1 MGLTYTIGT
10 LSGLTGLSQHTI
22 RAWEKRYEAL
32 TPLRTD
38 TNRRLY
44 QDADVQRLLLLK
56 QVVESGHSIGQVAK
70 LPTERLKDLASS
82 SRPRPVS
89 FVGDTVGDG
98 PSVFLDSC
106 RNAIFSLDGEALEDS
121 LVRGNAAMGIL
132 GLLDGV
138 VIPLLADIERGW
150 SDGSIRISHEHLA
163 SAVLRTYLDRI
174 RISMPGAPNAPR
186 LLVTTPRNQN
196 HEIGALMV
204 AILAA
209 TQAWSVTYL
218 GPNLPAEE
226 IAHAASQC
234 SARAVGL
241 SLVFP
246 SDDPSLPDELRTLR
260 RKLNAKVPIIV
271 GGRAT
276 SSYAEVLQEI
286 KALVSHD
293 LWSLRDT
300 LHLVARTE
308 AA

>member
-1 MGLTYTIGT
+1 M
-10 LSGLTGLSQHTI
+10 TGLSQHTI

-32 TPLRTD
+32 NPSRTD

-44 QDADVQRLLLLK
+44 RDADVERLLLLR
-56 QVVESGHSIGQVAK
+56 QVVESGHSIGQVAQ
-70 LPTERLKDLASS
+70 LPTDRLKELVSTNRFKPVNFAGEVVSD
-82 SRPRPVS
+82 RPAP
-89 FVGDTVGDG
+89 
-98 PSVFLDSC
+98 FLESC
-106 RNAIFSLDGEALEDS
+106 RNAIYQLDGEALEEG

-150 SDGSIRISHEHLA
+150 TDGSIRISHEHLA

-174 RISMPGAPNAPR
+174 RLSMPGAPNAPR

-218 GPNLPAEE
+218 GANLPAEE
-226 IAHAASQC
+226 IAHAATQC
-234 SARAVGL
+234 AVRAVGL

-246 SDDPSLPDELRTLR
+246 SDDPELPYELRLLR
-260 RKLNAKVPIIV
+260 SKLDARVPIIV

-276 SSYAEVLQEI
+276 SSYTPVLQEI

-293 LWSLRDT
+293 LWSLRET
-300 LHLVARTE
+300 LHEVARTE

>member
-1 MGLTYTIGT
+1 M
-10 LSGLTGLSQHTI
+10 TGLSQHTI

-32 TPLRTD
+32 SPVRTD

-44 QDADVQRLLLLK
+44 QDADVARLLLLK
-56 QVVESGHSIGQVAK
+56 QVVESGHSIGQVAH
-70 LPTERLKDLASS
+70 LPTEQLRELAGAN
-82 SRPRPVS
+82 RPRPVS
-89 FVGDTVGDG
+89 FTADALGDG
-98 PSVFLDSC
+98 PAPFLESC
-106 RNAIFSLDGEALEDS
+106 RNAIVHLDGEALEDS

-150 SDGSIRISHEHLA
+150 TDGSIRISHEHLA
-163 SAVLRTYLDRI
+163 SAVLRTYLDRV
-174 RISMPGAPNAPR
+174 RISMPGASNSPR

-226 IAHAASQC
+226 IAHSAAQC

-246 SDDPSLPDELRTLR
+246 SDDKELPDELRLLR
-260 RKLNAKVPIIV
+260 KKLSPNVPIIV

-276 SSYAEVLQEI
+276 SSYISVLQEI
-286 KALVSHD
+286 KALVSID
-293 LWSLRDT
+293 LWSLRET
-300 LHLVARTE
+300 LQVVGRTE